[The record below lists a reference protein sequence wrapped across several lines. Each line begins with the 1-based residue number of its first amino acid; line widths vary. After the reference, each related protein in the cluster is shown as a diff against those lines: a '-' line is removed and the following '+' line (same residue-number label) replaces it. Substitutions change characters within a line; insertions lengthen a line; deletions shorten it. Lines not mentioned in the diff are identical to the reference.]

1 MTYLKKLF
9 LLCCTLFVLIATV
22 AFAQEAKNALLIANG
37 DYARD
42 MGALKQSIPEAQ
54 ALKSALESIG
64 FDVTLVKNA
73 NIEDMQKALA
83 AFKAKTQNEGGIA
96 FFHYGGHA
104 VQVNGI
110 NYLIPLKARL
120 EDADDVTYKTLN
132 GDLLMD
138 SIKGDANIVIIDF
151 SRNNPF
157 PKNSNRSGVSA
168 LGQAASKPQPINSII
183 VYSTSEGNTA
193 QSGVFTPI
201 LTKYITEKNK
211 SFSDI
216 LKQVMKEVRIKTD
229 GKQNPGAYSRL
240 LNLIY
245 VAGF

>member
-1 MTYLKKLF
+1 MKYLKKLLF
-9 LLCCTLFVLIATV
+9 CCTLF
-22 AFAQEAKNALLIANG
+22 AFTAAAVTAQEAKNALLIANG

-42 MGALKQSIPEAQ
+42 MGALSQPIPEARE
-54 ALKSALESIG
+54 LKSALESIG
-64 FDVTLVKNA
+64 FDVTLIENA
-73 NIEDMQKALA
+73 DLKTMQQELR
-83 AFKAKTQNEGGIA
+83 AFGRKTEKEGGIA

-104 VQVNGI
+104 VQINGVSH
-110 NYLIPLKARL
+110 LIPLKASF
-120 EDADDVTYKTLN
+120 EDEEAAADNCLN
-132 GDLLMD
+132 VENLVDKM
-138 SIKGDANIVIIDF
+138 KGDANIAIFDC

-157 PKNSNRSGVSA
+157 PKNSNRSGVSG
-168 LGQAASKPQPINSII
+168 LGQAVSKPQPINSII
-183 VYSTSEGNTA
+183 VYSVSEGQTA
-193 QSGVFTPI
+193 QDGVFTPI

-216 LKQVMKEVRIKTD
+216 LEQVMKEVRIKTD

>member
-1 MTYLKKLF
+1 MNRLKKFLF
-9 LLCCTLFVLIATV
+9 CCTLF
-22 AFAQEAKNALLIANG
+22 AFTAAAVTAQEAKNALLIANG
-37 DYARD
+37 DYIKEI
-42 MGALKQSIPEAQ
+42 GHLTNPIPEATE
-54 ALKSALESIG
+54 LKSALESIG
-64 FDVTLVKNA
+64 FDVTLIENA
-73 NIEDMQKALA
+73 DLKTMQQELR
-83 AFKAKTQNEGGIA
+83 AFGRKTEKEGGIA

-104 VQVNGI
+104 VQVDGS
-110 NYLIPLKARL
+110 NYLVPIGTEI
-120 EDADDVTYKTLN
+120 EDEDDVQYNCLN
-132 GDLLMD
+132 VGNLVDKM
-138 SIKGDANIVIIDF
+138 KGDANIAIFDC

-183 VYSTSEGNTA
+183 VYSTSEGQTA
-193 QSGVFTPI
+193 QDGVFTPI

-216 LKQVMKEVRIKTD
+216 LKQVMKEVDIKTD
-229 GKQNPGAYSRL
+229 GKQNPAAYSRL